1 MDKIAAEKSALVA
14 EKNAR
19 MDKIA
24 AEKSALVAEKNALI
38 DKIAAEKSA
47 LVAEKNALMDKI
59 AAEKSTLAAEKNT
72 LAAEKNTLMAEKA
85 LVASQLEQATLDLA
99 RHEAVLQ
106 PRILMEAALRAKYLP
121 SKGRFVATEAWNTFF
136 QDHVLDTAQKILC
149 GKAAALSRKLGCT
162 ENSTVLRDNLA
173 TLYGRASHLV
183 HHRRFVGFRPGLYC
197 GGDYTTLGCASA
209 VAIKMLQDDEDV
221 KKTGVLACDI
231 TYLDEKF
238 NPKCVFK
245 ADNTVV
251 DVVVDADLGSS

>member
-1 MDKIAAEKSALVA
+1 MDKIAAENNARMDKIAAEKSALVA

-59 AAEKSTLAAEKNT
+59 AAEKSTLVAEKNT
-72 LAAEKNTLMAEKA
+72 LAAEKSTLAAEKNTLVAEKA

-221 KKTGVLACDI
+221 KKTGAC
-231 TYLDEKF
+231 
-238 NPKCVFK
+238 
-245 ADNTVV
+245 AR
-251 DVVVDADLGSS
+251 SS